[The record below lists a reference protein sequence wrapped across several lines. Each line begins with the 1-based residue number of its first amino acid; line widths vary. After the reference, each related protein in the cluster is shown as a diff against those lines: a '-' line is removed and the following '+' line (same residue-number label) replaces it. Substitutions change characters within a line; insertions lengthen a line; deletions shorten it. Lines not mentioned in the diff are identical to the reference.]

1 ELKEKLHSTLVS
13 NAEINDLCEKLQVRD
28 LERERQSSH
37 VKSQI
42 KELCEANEWLRSFA
56 EKSKNEIDFLRTRIN
71 ELEAELREVNSS
83 FAYIND
89 TLSGEAKKSKQFL
102 LEYQS
107 FFDSNKVVDGQEVRH
122 KTSGGQNTGRSVSL
136 EYGFSEAYP
145 WDTGFLISFEF
156 SEAYPWDTGFPISP
170 RSAALDEMRRME
182 YYIYHLDEA
191 KSAKNINHPACP
203 AFPFRLL
210 ICGGSDSGKTNM
222 ILNLLLGNKI
232 QRLQKKKKG
241 ERVPGAISG
250 KYNISRNKG
259 GLHP

>member
-1 ELKEKLHSTLVS
+1 MITPNAQMVNGGKGHLETANVQELKEKLHSTLVS

-122 KTSGGQNTGRSVSL
+122 KTSGGQVNR
-136 EYGFSEAYP
+136 
-145 WDTGFLISFEF
+145 
-156 SEAYPWDTGFPISP
+156 
-170 RSAALDEMRRME
+170 
-182 YYIYHLDEA
+182 
-191 KSAKNINHPACP
+191 
-203 AFPFRLL
+203 
-210 ICGGSDSGKTNM
+210 
-222 ILNLLLGNKI
+222 KI
-232 QRLQKKKKG
+232 TI
-241 ERVPGAISG
+241 P
-250 KYNISRNKG
+250 
-259 GLHP
+259 P